1 MYTHLGIS
9 FGDGYSG
16 IDDIYE
22 LIVTIIILY
31 ILFVIIPFY
40 KRLKPWSSLK
50 FIKYIFLPIV
60 VLFFM
65 LFIF

>member
-1 MYTHLGIS
+1 MFTHLGIS
-9 FGDGYSG
+9 FGDGYFG

-50 FIKYIFLPIV
+50 IIKYIFLPIV